1 MTGNPLVVAIPHG
14 DKVLASFRQ
23 ATGYTNPAVMTGDFT
38 MKPILDG
45 TFVNDTAFSYTFL
58 CSNCISTDV
67 SKGLVIYDAPE
78 VNIMGWAFSDDAL
91 ADSSTAGAELNY
103 HNGGFGA
110 FGLPMVR
117 YPTLQRNSGQFY

>member
-1 MTGNPLVVAIPHG
+1 MTGNLLVVAIPHG
-14 DKVLASFRQ
+14 DEVLASFRE
-23 ATGYTNPAVMTGDFT
+23 ATGYTNPTVQTGDFT
-38 MKPILDG
+38 MKPIPDG

-67 SKGLVIYDAPE
+67 SKGLVIYDAPSI
-78 VNIMGWAFSDDAL
+78 NIMGWAFSNDAL
-91 ADSSTAGAELNY
+91 TDSSTAGAELNY

-117 YPTLQRNSGQFY
+117 SSIH

>member
-1 MTGNPLVVAIPHG
+1 MTGNLLVVAIPHG
-14 DKVLASFRQ
+14 DEVLASFRE
-23 ATGYTNPAVMTGDFT
+23 ATGYTNPAVQTGDFT
-38 MKPILDG
+38 MKPIPDG

-67 SKGLVIYDAPE
+67 SKGLVIYDAPS
-78 VNIMGWAFSDDAL
+78 VNIMGWAFSNDAL
-91 ADSSTAGAELNY
+91 TDSSTAGAELNY

-117 YPTLQRNSGQFY
+117 SSTYRCEPEYVG